1 MLGNKNFSKRIE
13 SATTIF
19 KTVCRD
25 LDKISDDIEKSQ
37 QIEAKKIVDAQK
49 SIDDSNKELSKVN
62 NLRVNINKLL
72 GVDESSTD
80 NEDSRDSK

>member
-25 LDKISDDIEKSQ
+25 LDKISNDIEKSQ
-37 QIEAKKIVDAQK
+37 EVEAKKIADAQK
-49 SIDDSNKELSKVN
+49 VIDDNEKELSKVN
-62 NLRVNINKLL
+62 NLRNNINKLL
-72 GVDESSTD
+72 GVDESGT
-80 NEDSRDSK
+80 NN

>member
-25 LDKISDDIEKSQ
+25 LDNIANDIEKSSTA
-37 QIEAKKIVDAQK
+37 EVEKIANAQK
-49 SIDDSNKELSKVN
+49 TINDNNKELSKVN
-62 NLRVNINKLL
+62 NLRININKLL
-72 GVDESSTD
+72 GVDESGA
-80 NEDSRDSK
+80 NN